1 MHTCGCHSVSGL
13 FLFLRILTASVLI
26 LMTTFL
32 GIVVV
37 VLVVAVLVV
46 VVCVGRGG
54 FFIFVIGRLGFCPYL
69 VPRTYSSHPFT
80 CTLN

>member
-1 MHTCGCHSVSGL
+1 MRTCGCHSVSGL

-46 VVCVGRGG
+46 VVFVGRGG
-54 FFIFVIGRLGFCPYL
+54 VFYICYWSFGVLSVPSTANIFIPSIHL
-69 VPRTYSSHPFT
+69 YS
-80 CTLN
+80 